1 MGLVRHLKLLG
12 LCLTAVFA
20 LVAIAAVASASAA
33 EPEWGRCVAV
43 KSKGHYEDSSCT
55 KEDFKENKAHVK
67 KYKGQYE
74 WLPGLQTDCVAEK
87 GGRYKDSG
95 CTVEDVKKGVAKGK
109 YEKIGGPK
117 FTLTNAQP
125 PPILRADGTFCEEEN
140 GTRETLPRKDC
151 KSYSENAQAGT
162 WEIKCEG
169 QSMSG
174 EGAGS
179 DELIH
184 VHWRLFGCKQTYQ
197 ATPASVT
204 SKGLSPG
211 EIEFNELKGRL
222 GYINKGQHEIG
233 LVLEAAVSGGL
244 FGEFEW
250 LEPSSGGEDNVVR
263 VAHVGV
269 GNSTQGSFFEEP
281 GTPGEPNGHDGL
293 IASIGPANEMVSH
306 FTEGTTVQGQLFDC
320 RENCTTESFGYVAN
334 VPDHLE
340 GGQLEDLEAWTENE
354 RPNYGRPPES
364 HGEWEA
370 VGISGTGTILVEARA
385 EIKG

>member
-109 YEKIGGPK
+109 YEKTGGPQ

-125 PPILRADGTFCEEEN
+125 PPILRADGTFCEQ
-140 GTRETLPRKDC
+140 ETAPPQTVPRADC
-151 KSYSENAQAGT
+151 KQYGENPDSGG

-169 QSMSG
+169 QSVTG

-179 DELIH
+179 NELIH
-184 VHWRLFGCKQTYQ
+184 IHWHLIGCKQTYQ
-197 ATPASVT
+197 VSGGPQVVT
-204 SKGLSPG
+204 SKGLLPG
-211 EIEFNELKGRL
+211 EIQFNELRGTL
-222 GYINKGQHEIG
+222 GYVNKAQHEMG
-233 LVLEAAVSGGL
+233 VVLEPAASGGL

-250 LEPSSGGEDNVVR
+250 VEAEEVVR
-263 VAHVGV
+263 VAHLGV
-269 GNSTQGSFFEEP
+269 GNSTAGTFFEEP

-293 IASIGPANEMVSH
+293 IASIGPANEMVRH
-306 FTEGTTVQGQLFDC
+306 FTEGTTVQGGSK
-320 RENCTTESFGYVAN
+320 ESVGYVAN
-334 VPDHLE
+334 APDHLE
-340 GGQLEDLEAWTENE
+340 SGQLEVLEGWTEGE
-354 RPNYGRPPES
+354 RPNYTGFSRPGA
-364 HGEWEA
+364 HGEWEPIGVA
-370 VGISGTGTILVEARA
+370 GTGTILVEGRA
-385 EIKG
+385 EIKA